1 MMKIKRKPSE
11 QVFDVFNFLFLS
23 FIVVISFYPIWHALV
38 ASFSS
43 NAEVMRHQGA
53 LLWPVGKMN
62 TGAYKVVFENPAVLR
77 GYFNTLFI
85 LVVGC
90 TVNIVMTSLAAYIL
104 SRKDFMFAKPM
115 MIMIV
120 ITMYFSGGLIPFYF
134 TVKDMGM
141 DGSLWALI
149 IPTAINTFY
158 LVILK
163 TSFQGIPDSLEEA
176 AKVDGARHLA
186 ILFKVVLPLSMPTI
200 AVLILYYGVGHWN
213 SWFNAMIFLRSER
226 EKYPLQLVLREILL
240 QNTMADSTRINS
252 DNAPDIGETVK
263 YALIIVSTVP
273 ILLVYPFLQKYFV
286 KGVLVGA
293 VKG

>member
-1 MMKIKRKPSE
+1 MKIKKTVPE
-11 QVFDVFNFLFLS
+11 IIFDIFNYIALS
-23 FIVVISFYPIWHALV
+23 AIVIISLYPIWHAFV

-43 NAEVMRHQGA
+43 NAEMMRHQGV
-53 LLWPVGKMN
+53 LLWPIGKISIE
-62 TGAYKVVFENPAVLR
+62 AYKVVFENPAVLR
-77 GYFNTLFI
+77 GYFNTMFV

-90 TVNIVMTSLAAYIL
+90 TVNIVMTSIAAYIL
-104 SRKDFMFAKPM
+104 SRKDFMLVKPM

-141 DGSLWALI
+141 DGTLWALI
-149 IPTAINTFY
+149 IPSAINTFY
-158 LVILK
+158 LIILK
-163 TSFQGIPDSLEEA
+163 TAFLGIPDSLEEA
-176 AKVDGARHLA
+176 AKVDGARHIA
-186 ILFKVVLPLSMPTI
+186 ILFKVVIPLSMPTI

-213 SWFNAMIFLRSER
+213 SWFRAMIFLRSER

-263 YALIIVSTVP
+263 YTLIIVSTVP
-273 ILLVYPFLQKYFV
+273 ILMVYPFLQKYFV

>member
-1 MMKIKRKPSE
+1 MKIKRKMSE
-11 QVFDVFNFLFLS
+11 HVFDVFNVLFLS
-23 FIVVISFYPIWHALV
+23 FIVIISLYPIWHAAM

-53 LLWPVGKMN
+53 ILYPLGKMN
-62 TGAYKVVFENPAVLR
+62 VGAYKVVFENPAVLR
-77 GYFNTLFI
+77 GYFNTMFI

-90 TVNIVMTSLAAYIL
+90 TLNIVMTSLAAYIL

-115 MIMIV
+115 MIIIV

-141 DGSLWALI
+141 DGTLWALI
-149 IPTAINTFY
+149 IPGAINTFY

-163 TSFQGIPDSLEEA
+163 TAFAGIPDSLEEA
-176 AKVDGARHLA
+176 AKVDGARHLS

-240 QNTMADSTRINS
+240 QNTMADSTRISS

>member
-1 MMKIKRKPSE
+1 MKIKKTVPE
-11 QVFDVFNFLFLS
+11 IIFDIFNYIALS
-23 FIVVISFYPIWHALV
+23 AIVIISLYPIWHAFV

-43 NAEVMRHQGA
+43 NAEMMRHQGV
-53 LLWPVGKMN
+53 LLWPIGKISIE
-62 TGAYKVVFENPAVLR
+62 AYKVVFENPAVLR
-77 GYFNTLFI
+77 GYFNTMFV

-90 TVNIVMTSLAAYIL
+90 TVNIVMTSIAAYIL
-104 SRKDFMFAKPM
+104 SRKDFMLVKPM

-141 DGSLWALI
+141 DGTLWALI
-149 IPTAINTFY
+149 IPSAINTFY
-158 LVILK
+158 LIILK
-163 TSFQGIPDSLEEA
+163 TAFLGIPDSLEEA
-176 AKVDGARHLA
+176 AKVDGARHIA
-186 ILFKVVLPLSMPTI
+186 ILFKVVIPLSMPTI

-213 SWFNAMIFLRSER
+213 SWFHAMIFLRSER

-263 YALIIVSTVP
+263 YTLIIVSTVP
-273 ILLVYPFLQKYFV
+273 ILMVYPFLQKYFV